1 VIERVFVV
9 VLLGISILFM
19 LVVLI
24 GLLRESLKCELP
36 YRETLAGTSHEVGK
50 TDVEYLASHSK
61 RRLEGVFAG
70 AFSTTGHQR
79 ASSVITRKPR
89 IKERLSSRKVN
100 SSPIRSFFEKP

>member
-24 GLLRESLKCELP
+24 SLLRESLNVNGRIEGLRP
-36 YRETLAGTSHEVGK
+36 AHLTNSGRPMRSI
-50 TDVEYLASHSK
+50 LASHSK
-61 RRLEGVFAG
+61 RKLEGVFTG
-70 AFSTTGHQR
+70 AFSTTGRQR
-79 ASSVITRKPR
+79 ASSVIARKRR
-89 IKERLSSRKVN
+89 IKERLSGQKVN